1 MIIYILMTLISLLF
15 VYLSTKAKNKKIK
28 ILFEI
33 FASIPFFII
42 SAIRYK
48 VGTDY
53 TFRYVGDFQNISKG
67 IDVENLEL
75 GFKLIIK
82 LCLIFSQNSQWLF
95 VFTSA
100 MITFFIMMTIFSE
113 SRNTIMS
120 VLIFF
125 IGGFFFQ
132 SLNMVRQFLA
142 MAIIFFSYKYLFE
155 NKKIKYFLMAIFV
168 AFFIHSSSIV
178 MLILLLIKD
187 KLVLKPII
195 IVPIIIIISFFGQS
209 IMEII
214 TPIIDNTR
222 YDVYLIGLYAKG
234 EKSML
239 YNMVNLIIYFY
250 MYIFYKI
257 KLKNQ
262 KIEKRDILYINIQ
275 GLALIFTFMS
285 SVHMLFAR
293 IANYFMVFQIISIP
307 YFVETTQIKEIH
319 LDTKWTKRVL
329 YMIIIVFFIGLTTY
343 TNIIH
348 NDNEPIPYKT
358 IFNKERE
365 FK

>member
-15 VYLSTKAKNKKIK
+15 VYLSEKANNKTLK
-28 ILFEI
+28 ILFEVL
-33 FASIPFFII
+33 AALPFFII

-53 TFRYVGDFQNISKG
+53 TFRYVGDFQNIAKG

-82 LCLIFSQNSQWLF
+82 ICLLFSNNSQWLF

-100 MITFFIMMTIFSE
+100 IITFFVMLTIFTE
-113 SRNTIMS
+113 SKNTMVS

-142 MAIIFFSYKYLFE
+142 MAIIFFSHKYLFE
-155 NKKIKYFLMAIFV
+155 NKKIKYFLIAILV

-178 MLILLLIKD
+178 MLILLFTKD
-187 KLVLKPII
+187 KLILRPIVTVPIVII
-195 IVPIIIIISFFGQS
+195 ILFFGQY
-209 IMEII
+209 IMEFI

-222 YDVYLIGLYAKG
+222 YDVYLVGLYAKG
-234 EKSML
+234 EKSIL
-239 YNMVNLIIYFY
+239 YNTVNLIIYLF
-250 MYIFYKI
+250 IHFLYKI
-257 KLKNQ
+257 KLKRQ
-262 KIEKRDILYINIQ
+262 KIEKRDIFFINVQ

-293 IANYFMVFQIISIP
+293 IANYFMIFQIIAIP
-307 YFVETTQIKEIH
+307 YFIETTQIKEIH
-319 LDTKWTKRVL
+319 LGNKWTKRVL
-329 YMIIIVFFIGLTTY
+329 YMIVIIFFAGLTTY